1 MSDFA
6 FKMSKRDRKTA
17 MGEMVSP
24 ADNNYDPEG
33 EEYPDPLKY
42 PDTFV
47 QKLLQEV
54 NSMRREEE
62 FEVEDLDLLESALMD
77 FLTTCSD
84 PELGEEDLPGTGF
97 IIEFMNSE
105 DGNYNGI
112 SSVANHQKEAAV
124 GIPLALAAKYFGPQ
138 LVKPAVS
145 AASKVP
151 FIKKMIPYAKKGLQ
165 VAGLSNVLQNVPFV
179 GDMFG
184 GGGGGGGDVPQAPIQ
199 TQHTLVASADRS
211 AMPFD
216 HIADNLMFESASG
229 TKKRDEDI
237 ESLRGQVNAALTQ
250 WAKSGEVTDNR
261 AVWWA
266 LYSYSHEAE
275 TIAELS
281 SILTAIPEEFHN
293 AVLNSP
299 VGLAQIS
306 PEEGNTGLPEPSP
319 PSESITSP
327 SDTSMSPVPMDGV
340 GTPPKMPNSGET
352 LIPGAVAASHDALR
366 AKPVFASVDQ
376 STFQN
381 YAEEDRAI
389 LSRVA
394 AFMDSNVHESEIINV
409 LHPSFGHEYVI
420 WAIEENKKV
429 ANNDPMVDPAIANL
443 GIEWKEAGNDP
454 HDLPEGMHQ
463 MNIME
468 VLDEVGKE
476 KAKKKKEKT
485 DNKFPSKGEHHG
497 ANPSEKINQQETS
510 GMITPQQEKVAV
522 DVLMNQELQHNEDAY
537 SVEPTRYLS
546 DRLSYPYSF
555 LASQV
560 KSSGNFEE
568 GLEEIRKIQSFV
580 EDYVEN
586 YLDYAMDNVFDLDE
600 EGVMATIPDEIKREF
615 SEEQIADAIERAK
628 EYFPQ
633 MAEAQKQAIMML
645 QERNNAVEG
654 ALLELSDI
662 MPFEVIITNDQSA
675 MYQQLESVGVAPE
688 EFNELVN
695 AVIQGVADTA
705 NTLYEPVANRPG
717 FTQKDQQKSIDLV
730 TEQGIMADPR
740 TIVKDPQDY
749 ELSED
754 DRSALNSIGIDFPR
768 ESKKKQSD
776 FTSLSPMGLDQNG
789 LSKREDIE
797 PYEFEELMPAAA
809 GAQLATNALMQGVDP
824 SLMQAGAYN
833 QVSQQPVPDPG
844 VHNWQQEQDQVAGE
858 VQGMYPNMPA
868 GVVNQVAQNVRGQNS
883 RRQQGVQ
890 TPASPEHPSE
900 NVGGPSASGDVSN
913 TTNSGL
919 NSATYAKT
927 AAWKDTDGNILNNG
941 QMYKMTSSKY
951 EVPDLVRVVNNGS
964 TLDIFIPRGG
974 IDVSL
979 QESDIREANYQFE
992 PVSQREASFL
1002 SESGLT
1008 SNEQKALINEE
1019 GTARN
1024 MDRLNLEGTHY
1035 PNLLQTS
1042 KNDTID
1048 LEDVSLE
1055 DFFVED
1061 LDLFL

>member
-1 MSDFA
+1 VSDFA

-62 FEVEDLDLLESALMD
+62 FEVEDLDLFESALMD
-77 FLTTCSD
+77 FLTACSD
-84 PELGEEDLPGTGF
+84 ENLGPEDLPGTGI
-97 IIEFMNSE
+97 IIEVMNSE

-112 SSVANHQKEAAV
+112 SSVANQQKESAA
-124 GIPLALAAKYFGPQ
+124 PLAVIPAAGALLSRF
-138 LVKPAVS
+138 PAV
-145 AASKVP
+145 KKGIDK
-151 FIKKMIPYAKKGLQ
+151 IKPYAEKGLQ
-165 VAGLSNVLQNVPFV
+165 LAGLNTVLQNVPFV

-184 GGGGGGGDVPQAPIQ
+184 AGGEDVPQAPIQ

-250 WAKSGEVTDNR
+250 WAKSGEVTENR

-306 PEEGNTGLPEPSP
+306 PEEGNTGLPEPSA
-319 PSESITSP
+319 PSESLTSP

-366 AKPVFASVDQ
+366 AKPVFASVDE

-522 DVLMNQELQHNEDAY
+522 DILMNQELQHNEDAY

-546 DRLSYPYSF
+546 DRLSYPYAF
-555 LASQV
+555 LASEV
-560 KSSGNFEE
+560 KNSGNFVKAAEE
-568 GLEEIRKIQSFV
+568 MRKIQSFV

-586 YLDYAMDNVFDLDE
+586 YLDYAMENVFDLDE
-600 EGVMATIPDEIKREF
+600 EGVMATIPDEIKRGF

-633 MAEAQKQAIMML
+633 MAEAQNQAIMML
-645 QERNNAVEG
+645 QERNNALEG
-654 ALLELSDI
+654 ALTELSNI
-662 MPFEVIITNDQSA
+662 MPYDVLMQNDESA

-688 EFNELVN
+688 EFNELIN
-695 AVIQGVADTA
+695 AVIESLTDMADTLHEA
-705 NTLYEPVANRPG
+705 VRNQPG
-717 FTQKDQQKSIDLV
+717 FGRQDQEKSIDLL
-730 TEQGIMADPR
+730 TEQGVMADPR
-740 TIVKDPQDY
+740 TIIKDPQDY

-776 FTSLSPMGLDQNG
+776 FTSLSPMGLDENG
-789 LSKREDIE
+789 LSKREDVK

-833 QVSQQPVPDPG
+833 QVSQQPVPVPDPG
-844 VHNWQQEQDQVAGE
+844 VHNWQQEEEQVAQE

-868 GVVNQVAQNVRGQNS
+868 GVVNQVAQNVRGQNA

-913 TTNSGL
+913 TTNSAL

-1035 PNLLQTS
+1035 PSLLQTS

-1048 LEDVSLE
+1048 IEDVSLE